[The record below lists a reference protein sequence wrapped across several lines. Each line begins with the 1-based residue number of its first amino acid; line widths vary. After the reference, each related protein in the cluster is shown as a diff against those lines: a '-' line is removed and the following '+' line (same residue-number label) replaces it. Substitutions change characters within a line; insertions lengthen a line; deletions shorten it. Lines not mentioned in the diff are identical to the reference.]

1 MLIALL
7 SLLKKNTPEPIV
19 RAPAATMRYLVPPD
33 AGNDWDSP
41 RSIRMTYSQVTR
53 NAQRVNEQNAWPS
66 TTTGSCTTRPSSTA
80 RASD

>member
-33 AGNDWDSP
+33 AGNMIGIP
-41 RSIRMTYSQVTR
+41 RDRF
-53 NAQRVNEQNAWPS
+53 
-66 TTTGSCTTRPSSTA
+66 G
-80 RASD
+80 